1 MENSVIFQ
9 FNAIS
14 KEYLEYKFLGNRSQL
29 CQTYYH
35 TNKRSTD
42 GPLAKKTKKTIG
54 GNCLKHLFLLAID
67 SVS

>member
-9 FNAIS
+9 FNAIF

-29 CQTYYH
+29 YQTYYH
-35 TNKRSTD
+35 TNKRSTN
-42 GPLAKKTKKTIG
+42 GSLAKKFG